1 MIIICYDGSEY
12 AQAAA
17 DQAIR
22 LFPKT
27 PRRSSPCGGPTSIAR
42 TVLALGRALHHR
54 VHPKPRGPD

>member
-22 LFPKT
+22 LLPKT
-27 PRRSSPCGGPTSIAR
+27 PA
-42 TVLALGRALHHR
+42 TVLTVFPPVATPVMPVGWNRPRAAIMAATDR
-54 VHPKPRGPD
+54 VG